1 VIGYGFGWLDDG
13 DGLDTIG
20 WIFLIPIEQ
29 EVQVVEEDTTRT
41 PQIFFSFS
49 FNFNDRMLG
58 NLTPLERDNT
68 DDGR

>member
-1 VIGYGFGWLDDG
+1 MICYGFGWLDDG

-41 PQIFFSFS
+41 PQIFFSF
-49 FNFNDRMLG
+49 NFNDRMLG
-58 NLTPLERDNT
+58 NLPPLERDNT
-68 DDGR
+68 DDG

>member
-1 VIGYGFGWLDDG
+1 MIGYGFGWLDDG
-13 DGLDTIG
+13 DGLDLFDIST
-20 WIFLIPIEQ
+20 FYR
-29 EVQVVEEDTTRT
+29 QVVEEDTTRT